1 MTIYSLDT
9 LLFLF
14 ETSLFFHVQLDH
26 ISKVPTQIMGGK
38 YYICSSLTFQNH
50 PHPFSV
56 VSHWSWNRWQMN
68 FVSPSKQMTSA
79 PKSLPGVIYILK
91 CRGKIELLFLSKFPE
106 SVVNP
111 FHPYKQMG
119 DDVTTQKMFSV
130 ALALLSWFR
139 TDSYFSDLG
148 CLWGWHVRSLGLV
161 SIEATDS
168 QRAPGR
174 RHWFFFSIILLG
186 FTSRWHSPPGSLHH
200 SLIQATFIELL
211 QGQGCARFLR
221 SQK

>member
-1 MTIYSLDT
+1 MIDISPSNIKLVIPACVSSSPAFLMMYSAYKLKKQGDNIQPWHT
-9 LLFLF
+9 PFPIWNQSVFLF
-14 ETSLFFHVQLDH
+14 FQLDH

-106 SVVNP
+106 SVVTP
-111 FHPYKQMG
+111 FTLINRWEMMLQHRKC
-119 DDVTTQKMFSV
+119 S
-130 ALALLSWFR
+130 LL
-139 TDSYFSDLG
+139 L
-148 CLWGWHVRSLGLV
+148 
-161 SIEATDS
+161 
-168 QRAPGR
+168 
-174 RHWFFFSIILLG
+174 
-186 FTSRWHSPPGSLHH
+186 
-200 SLIQATFIELL
+200 
-211 QGQGCARFLR
+211 
-221 SQK
+221 